1 MCWFMLKRIGIALI
15 SIRRALRR
23 PARLVPRRAMP
34 PAIAAIPPK
43 AGHRPILSSTPCHY
57 NTATSRL
64 LHH

>member
-1 MCWFMLKRIGIALI
+1 MLKRICIAFRLRRI
-15 SIRRALRR
+15 STRRALRR

-57 NTATSRL
+57 NIATSL
-64 LHH
+64 PIT